1 MKVVLA
7 SIILGGAEMGINK
20 KVSPNTNAQ
29 ALEPQTTHFVPLWSA
44 FFHTFGADGMLQ
56 NKEPNLF

>member
-29 ALEPQTTHFVPLWSA
+29 ALEPQTTNFVPL
-44 FFHTFGADGMLQ
+44 
-56 NKEPNLF
+56 